1 MTNTFGSIFRVTI
14 TGESHGKS
22 IAVVIDGCPAGI
34 PVDKEDFVND
44 LNRRKPGKAGTT
56 KRVEDDYPFIE
67 SGIFNGYTTGAPI
80 LIRFENRDVKSK
92 HYDDIKDYPR
102 PSHAD
107 FVAYRKYKGFNDY
120 RGGGHFSGRV
130 TVGIVAAGVIA
141 KKLINPIK
149 VEAKVKSIGGKKDYA
164 DLIAEVAKEGDSI
177 GGIVECICSN
187 VPVGL
192 GEPFFYSVESV
203 ISHLVFSIPGVKG
216 IEFGAGFRC
225 AEMKGSEFNDILID
239 SEGKTLTNNAGGI
252 NGGITNG
259 NDIVFR
265 VAVRPTATIFKPQE
279 TIDLK
284 TGEKAT
290 VFPKGRHDTCIALR
304 VPVIVEAMTAI
315 ALADLKLL
323 SLKDNLF

>member
-1 MTNTFGSIFRVTI
+1 MNSFGQIFRVTI

-22 IAVVIDGCPAGI
+22 IGVVIDGCPPGI
-34 PVDKEDFVND
+34 PLKVEDFFND
-44 LNRRKPGKAGTT
+44 LKRRKPGKAGTT
-56 KRVEDDYPFIE
+56 KRIEDDFPLIE
-67 SGIFNGYTTGAPI
+67 SGVFNGYTTGSPI
-80 LIRFENRDVKSK
+80 LIRIENRDTRPK
-92 HYDDIKDYPR
+92 HYDDIKDLAR

-107 FVAYRKYKGFNDY
+107 FVAYKKYKGFNDY
-120 RGGGHFSGRV
+120 RGGGHFSGRI

-141 KKLINPIK
+141 KKIVSPIEIK
-149 VEAKVKSIGGKKDYA
+149 ADIYSIGGKKQYE
-164 DLIAEVAKEGDSI
+164 DLVKEVAAQGDSI
-177 GGIVECICSN
+177 GGIIECVCKN

-192 GEPFFYSVESV
+192 GEPFFDSVESV
-203 ISHLVFSIPGVKG
+203 ISHLVFSIPGIKG

-225 AEMKGSEFNDILID
+225 TEMRGSEFNDIIVD
-239 SEGKTLTNNAGGI
+239 KSGKTQTNNSGGI

-279 TIDLK
+279 TINLK
-284 TGEKAT
+284 TGEKDRIL
-290 VFPKGRHDTCIALR
+290 PKGRHDSCIALR
-304 VPVIVEAMTAI
+304 MPVIVEAMTAI